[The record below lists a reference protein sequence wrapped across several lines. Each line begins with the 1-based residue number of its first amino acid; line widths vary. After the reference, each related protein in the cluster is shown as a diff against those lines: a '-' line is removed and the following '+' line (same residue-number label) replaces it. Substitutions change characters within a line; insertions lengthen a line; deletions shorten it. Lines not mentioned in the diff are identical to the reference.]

1 MERAL
6 NSHCSIISR
15 GFLAYLSRKFT
26 DCFFVALYLVILMVV
41 TTKVAKASLDKA
53 LAEDGDIE
61 GILGSP
67 RLPIVAEPPLDLQK
81 PLIIKIDSPGN
92 HHEKQ

>member
-1 MERAL
+1 MF
-6 NSHCSIISR
+6 S
-15 GFLAYLSRKFT
+15 YLFIRKNILT
-26 DCFFVALYLVILMVV
+26 ASLFVVLYLVILMVF

-53 LAEDGDIE
+53 LAENGDIE

-67 RLPIVAEPPLDLQK
+67 RLPIVAEPPVDLQK
-81 PLIIKIDSPGN
+81 PLIIKIDSLED